1 MSWWG
6 YACLSCGAA
15 LGAMARW
22 WLVESLNGTRLPL
35 GTLTANLL
43 GGYLVGVAVVLFAR
57 FPSLTLEVRLGV
69 ITGFLGALTTFSTFS
84 AETIALLRDHD
95 IKTGLLNVV
104 LHVGGSLLATLLGI
118 VTVKAFWR

>member
-1 MSWWG
+1 
-6 YACLSCGAA
+6 
-15 LGAMARW
+15 
-22 WLVESLNGTRLPL
+22 LPL